1 VAAEIVAASSNNQQ
15 EISMRLKVTPNV
27 GARYWAAIMLAS
39 ICGTNLGDIIPDVL
53 KLAPAKGLIVL
64 ALMFA
69 ILVLVERASAKG
81 SEAFYWI
88 AILLVRAAATNIA
101 DYSIDHAR
109 LTYFDV
115 VTTLVI
121 VFIGIVMLRRRSTL
135 EQTKGALQT
144 DGLYWLTML
153 IAGTLGTATADAI
166 GHAFNSV
173 RIGVPISAS
182 IATLALLLILI
193 ARARLMKFGATSYW
207 VAVAAI
213 RWWGTNVGDISAF
226 FLSLIPS
233 AAISGFALSALLSAS
248 AIISSAATRR
258 EIEEHS

>member
-1 VAAEIVAASSNNQQ
+1 
-15 EISMRLKVTPNV
+15 MHLKVTPNV
-27 GARYWAAIMLAS
+27 APRYWAAIMIAS
-39 ICGTNLGDIIPDVL
+39 VCGTNLGDIIPDVL
-53 KLAPAKGLIVL
+53 KLTPAEGLIVL

-69 ILVLVERASAKG
+69 ILVLVERATANG
-81 SEAFYWI
+81 SEVFYWI

-101 DYSIDHAR
+101 DYSIDHAH

-115 VTTLVI
+115 VTALAI
-121 VFIGIVMLRRRSTL
+121 SFIGIVMLRRRSTL

-166 GHAFNSV
+166 GHSFNSV
-173 RIGVPISAS
+173 KIGVPISAS

-193 ARARLMKFGATSYW
+193 ARTRLMKFGATSYW
-207 VAVAAI
+207 VTVAAI

-226 FLSLIPS
+226 FLSLVPS
-233 AAISGFALSALLSAS
+233 AAIAGFALSTLLSAS
-248 AIISSAATRR
+248 AIISSAATRSGR
-258 EIEEHS
+258 